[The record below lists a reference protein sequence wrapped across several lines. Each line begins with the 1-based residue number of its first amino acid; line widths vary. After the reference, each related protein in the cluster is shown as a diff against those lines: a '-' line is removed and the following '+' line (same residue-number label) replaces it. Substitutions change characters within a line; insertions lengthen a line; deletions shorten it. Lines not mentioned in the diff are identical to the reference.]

1 MENSSVGIPNANV
14 TRISLE
20 IITVRKILEQQLIEY
35 ESTVTVEKDANVNLG
50 CIN

>member
-1 MENSSVGIPNANV
+1 MENSSVGIQTANV
-14 TRISLE
+14 TRVSLE

-35 ESTVTVEKDANVNLG
+35 VSTVTVAKEANVILG